1 MGDGRW
7 AMETACCGSQSS
19 PARRRRY
26 KTARPL
32 GIPASESE
40 VILSFSLTR
49 TRARNRARGR
59 SRSRSRS
66 RARFRFVPVPDEPH
80 PAGNEYQT
88 AAATACSG
96 KHPCLPCNVSI
107 PGTRSR
113 TGSRIESQAGSL
125 RLQRVERLGA
135 PTSRGRCGRPSS
147 PSLVTTT
154 KTPRHQGFTKTIAG
168 ETPALQTGSAPCNT
182 RAPAGE
188 GTTAGV
194 LAVAPP

>member
-1 MGDGRW
+1 MGDGRWAMGDGRW
-7 AMETACCGSQSS
+7 AMEPS
-19 PARRRRY
+19 PAAAVNHRRRDAGATKPRD
-26 KTARPL
+26 PL
-32 GIPASESE
+32 AY
-40 VILSFSLTR
+40 
-49 TRARNRARGR
+49 
-59 SRSRSRS
+59 
-66 RARFRFVPVPDEPH
+66 PH

-168 ETPALQTGSAPCNT
+168 ETPALQTGAAPCNT